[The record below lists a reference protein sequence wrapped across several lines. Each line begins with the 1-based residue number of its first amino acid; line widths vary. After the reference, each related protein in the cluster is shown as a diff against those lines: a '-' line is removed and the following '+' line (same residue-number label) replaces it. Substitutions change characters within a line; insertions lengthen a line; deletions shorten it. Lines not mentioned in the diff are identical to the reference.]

1 MVCSDCLRKITPLIA
16 KRVGDK
22 YYCPSCYAIIMTK
35 IKKSYKTDDDTEE

>member
-22 YYCPSCYAIIMTK
+22 YYCPNCYTIIITK
-35 IKKSYKTDDDTEE
+35 IKKSYNVDEGEE